1 MLRVTYPL
9 EVSGRPVLVA
19 GGSSASLGAVAGL
32 LDAGARVTLVAA
44 EVVDSLRDLAE
55 RGLVDWQQRELV
67 AADLTDFEVVLRPGP
82 APHADRA
89 APNADRA
96 CRDRSS
102 GLVTLVGGGPG
113 DPGLITVAGLEA
125 VRSADVV
132 VCDRLAPLAV
142 LDQLKP
148 GAEVIDVGKI
158 PRGRFTSQER
168 INEILIEQAR
178 AGHRVVRLK
187 GGDNFVFGRG
197 GEEWQACAAAGIEVA
212 VIPGITSSTAVP
224 ALAGIPVTHRELSQ
238 GFTVVSGHLPP
249 GHPKSSLDWDALARS
264 GATLVILMG
273 VANLAAIAA
282 HLAGHG
288 LAPDT
293 PAAVVADGGL
303 PSMRTAWGTLADIA
317 ELVAEQ
323 GIGAPA
329 VIVVGATAGFDPV
342 NGPRTAPRG

>member
-9 EVSGRPVLVA
+9 DVSGRPVLVV
-19 GGSSASLGAVAGL
+19 GGSSAALGAVAGL

-67 AADLTDFEVVLRPGP
+67 VADLADFAVVLRTG
-82 APHADRA
+82 A
-89 APNADRA
+89 ARHADRA
-96 CRDRSS
+96 CRDHSS
-102 GLVTLVGGGPG
+102 GVVTLVGGGPG

-158 PRGRFTSQER
+158 PRGRFTPQER

-178 AGHRVVRLK
+178 AGRRVVRLK

-197 GEEWQACAAAGIEVA
+197 GEEWQACTAAGIEVA

-224 ALAGIPVTHRELSQ
+224 ALAGIPVTHRDLSQ

-249 GHPKSSLDWDALARS
+249 GHPKSTLDWDALARS

-273 VANLAAIAA
+273 VANLAAIAE

-288 LAPDT
+288 LSPGT

-303 PSMRTAWGTLADIA
+303 PSMRTARGTLADIA

-329 VIVVGATAGFDPV
+329 VVVVGATAGFDPA
-342 NGPRTAPRG
+342 G